1 LVIDYRRKAEN
12 AVDYE
17 DIQEQ
22 YEGPEVQ
29 LGPQDMQIYAQA
41 ALVGQPKLPDEDNYD
56 DDDDDDDGFDS
67 AEQPA
72 EAASSLDTGDCVA
85 RNPETTQNSQTFASA
100 FLEKL
105 GAVQVLSADFLQF
118 WDFFSQ
124 TLDSCYSK
132 VSCSTCQ
139 LNSATPELGGY
150 W

>member
-1 LVIDYRRKAEN
+1 M
-12 AVDYE
+12 DYE
-17 DIQEQ
+17 DIQEE

-56 DDDDDDDGFDS
+56 DDDDDEFDS

-85 RNPETTQNSQTFASA
+85 RNPETTQNAQTFASA

-105 GAVQVLSADFLQF
+105 GAVQVLSADLLQF
-118 WDFFSQ
+118 WNFFSQ
-124 TLDSCYSK
+124 TLDSFYIK
-132 VSCSTCQ
+132 VSSSTYQ